1 MFYKKALH
9 LIFILLFLTQCSV
22 QKTARTHP
30 EELIH
35 GYVTPGFEKVKQE
48 FTENF
53 ASRGE
58 KGAAFAVYYQ
68 GKKVV
73 DLWGG
78 YRNYSEGKKWE
89 DSTMVMVFST
99 TKGMAA
105 LSLALAESRGYFNYN
120 DKVAKYWP
128 EFGENG
134 KKDITIY
141 QLLAHEA
148 GLVVIEPPLSVDDL
162 TNPDSVGQIL
172 AHQEPA
178 WTPGERHGY
187 HLSSMGLY
195 MNELLRRVDPQHR
208 TLGVFFHEEIAQPL
222 NARFYIG
229 LPDSIPSDQI
239 AHVIFPNLFYA
250 IGHINN
256 MPKATRKEVMDRKS
270 YLNKGFTTPQGF
282 NPNDKKS
289 QQIELPSGNGIGTAR
304 ALAKIYHE
312 FAMGAPNLQF
322 DKNTFYELTAA
333 ANLPPAGPMDEV
345 MAVPTYYRVGMLKPG
360 PKITFGSSQKA
371 FGTPGAGGSF
381 AFADPDKQLGYAYVM
396 TKMGLYLKDDPRETA
411 LQNAVYE
418 CIEIMEKNMAL
429 RQQSTRIME
438 ADRKSQ

>member
-1 MFYKKALH
+1 
-9 LIFILLFLTQCSV
+9 
-22 QKTARTHP
+22 
-30 EELIH
+30 
-35 GYVTPGFEKVKQE
+35 
-48 FTENF
+48 
-53 ASRGE
+53 
-58 KGAAFAVYYQ
+58 
-68 GKKVV
+68 
-73 DLWGG
+73 
-78 YRNYSEGKKWE
+78 
-89 DSTMVMVFST
+89 
-99 TKGMAA
+99 
-105 LSLALAESRGYFNYN
+105 
-120 DKVAKYWP
+120 
-128 EFGENG
+128 
-134 KKDITIY
+134 
-141 QLLAHEA
+141 
-148 GLVVIEPPLSVDDL
+148 
-162 TNPDSVGQIL
+162 
-172 AHQEPA
+172 
-178 WTPGERHGY
+178 
-187 HLSSMGLY
+187 
-195 MNELLRRVDPQHR
+195 
-208 TLGVFFHEEIAQPL
+208 
-222 NARFYIG
+222 
-229 LPDSIPSDQI
+229 
-239 AHVIFPNLFYA
+239 
-250 IGHINN
+250 